1 MGPMSTQP
9 MKVDNT
15 AFLLE
20 KLAADCSPLQYVRE
34 LTENAVQAITER
46 RNRGWNGEGFVYWDV
61 DWRLVEG
68 RNNPV
73 YKLQVSDNGTGMTG
87 PEIQKYINHLAA
99 SAREQDV
106 TKNFGVGAKITACV
120 KNPHGLIYKSWVD
133 GSGVYARLFK
143 DDEIGYGLQQLEL
156 PSGDFEHFA
165 PLSDEAKSEPITD
178 DTCGT
183 SVVLMGKKEDD
194 DTYLPPEANN
204 KWLIKYLNDR
214 YFEFPSYVKV
224 QVRNF
229 SKTNREGWPKSRSQ
243 GMGEEG
249 SQMRTIKGMRN
260 YLNEFSAKKGLVE
273 LSTATIHWWIFPEDG
288 VRQTDIWE
296 STGHCA
302 ALYQRELYEFTKGNS
317 FKARIRDFGIYLG
330 EKRVVLYAEP
340 NTQKLKVTANTA
352 RSDLV
357 IEGQKLPWTEWA
369 AEFRARIPEEITQM
383 MEELSARSSGED
395 NSENNKKR
403 LKEIEELLKYS
414 NYKPSPLGKHE
425 IGGQATGGQP
435 GDKKL
440 GHAGGSGSGDAGGS
454 KGNPYADLIKGSDK
468 KGEPVNNDPYPKIH
482 WVSTHT
488 GTRDNGDLEDRAG
501 EYQLDNNV
509 LKLNEDFRGFQTLIK
524 HFATIYNI
532 AESEGAEGQVTRI
545 IKSLIELQAVEVV
558 YAIRSMRGNK
568 EWDSESIKAALSPE
582 ALTACLSMRFALA
595 SSIRKTLSQRLGKQ
609 PAS

>member
-1 MGPMSTQP
+1 

-46 RNRGWNGEGFVYWDV
+46 RNRGWTGDGFVFWDV

-68 RNNPV
+68 RDNPV
-73 YKLQVSDNGTGMTG
+73 YKLQVTDNGTGMSG

-143 DDEIGYGLQQLEL
+143 DEEIGYGLQQLQL
-156 PSGDFEHFA
+156 PTGEFEHYA
-165 PLSDEAKSEPITD
+165 PLLDEAKCDPITED
-178 DTCGT
+178 KYGT

-260 YLNEFSAKKGLVE
+260 YLNEFSVKSGTVE
-273 LSTATIHWWIFPEDG
+273 LTTATIHWWIFPEEG
-288 VRQTDIWE
+288 VQQKDIWE

-302 ALYQRELYEFTKGNS
+302 ALYQRELYEFTKGNT
-317 FKARIRDFGIYLG
+317 FRARIRDFGIYMG
-330 EKRVVLYAEP
+330 EKRVVIYAEP
-340 NTQKLKVTANTA
+340 NTKKLKVAANTA
-352 RSDLV
+352 RSDLI

-369 AEFRARIPEEITQM
+369 SEFKIRIPEAITQM
-383 MEELSARSSGED
+383 MEELAARSSGED
-395 NSENNKKR
+395 NSESNKKR
-403 LKEIEELLKYS
+403 LKEIEELLKYT
-414 NYKPSPLGKHE
+414 NYKPSPVGKHD
-425 IGGQATGGQP
+425 IGGQATGGLP
-435 GDKKL
+435 GDKTLDK
-440 GHAGGSGSGDAGGS
+440 AGGTGTGGTGGT
-454 KGNPYADLIKGSDK
+454 KGNPYADLLKGSET
-468 KGEPVNNDPYPKIH
+468 KGTPVNNDPYPKIK
-482 WVSTHT
+482 WVSTYT
-488 GTRDNGDLEDRAG
+488 GTRDTDDLEDRAG
-501 EYQLDNNV
+501 EYQKENNL
-509 LKLNEDFRGFQTLIK
+509 LKLNQDFRGFQALIK
-524 HFATIYNI
+524 HFATIYNTT
-532 AESEGAEGQVTRI
+532 ESEGAEGQITKT
-545 IKSLIELQAVEVV
+545 IKELIELQAVEVV
-558 YAIRSMRGNK
+558 YAVRSMQGNK
-568 EWDSESIKAALSPE
+568 EWSSDSVNAALSPE
-582 ALTACLSMRFALA
+582 ALTACLSTRFALVA
-595 SSIRKTLSQRLGKQ
+595 SIRKTLSQRLGKQ
-609 PAS
+609 PGN

>member
-1 MGPMSTQP
+1 

-46 RNRGWNGEGFVYWDV
+46 RNRGWTGDGFVFWDV

-68 RNNPV
+68 RDNPV
-73 YKLQVSDNGTGMTG
+73 YKLQVTDNGTGMTG

-99 SAREQDV
+99 STREQDV

-143 DDEIGYGLQQLEL
+143 DEEIGYGLQQLQL
-156 PSGDFEHFA
+156 PTGEFEHYA
-165 PLSDEAKSEPITD
+165 PLLDEAKSDPITE

-194 DTYLPPEANN
+194 DTYLPPDASN

-214 YFEFPSYVKV
+214 YFEFPSSVKV

-229 SKTNREGWPKSRSQ
+229 SKTSREGWPKTRSQ

-260 YLNEFSAKKGLVE
+260 YLNEFSLKNGTVE
-273 LSTATIHWWIFPEDG
+273 LSTAAIHWWIFPEEG
-288 VRQTDIWE
+288 VQQKDIWE

-302 ALYQRELYEFTKGNS
+302 ALYQRELYEFTKGNT
-317 FKARIRDFGIYLG
+317 FRARIRDFGIYMG
-330 EKRVVLYAEP
+330 EKRVVIYAEP
-340 NTQKLKVTANTA
+340 NTKKLKVAANTA
-352 RSDLV
+352 RSDLI

-369 AEFRARIPEEITQM
+369 SEFKIRIPEAITQM

-395 NSENNKKR
+395 NSESNKKR
-403 LKEIEELLKYS
+403 LKEIEDLLKYT
-414 NYKPSPLGKHE
+414 NYKPSPIGKHD
-425 IGGQATGGQP
+425 IGGQATGGLP
-435 GDKKL
+435 GDKTLEK
-440 GHAGGSGSGDAGGS
+440 AGGSGTGGTGGS
-454 KGNPYADLIKGSDK
+454 KGNPYADLLKGSET
-468 KGEPVNNDPYPKIH
+468 KGTPVNNDPYPKIQ
-482 WVSTHT
+482 WVSTYT
-488 GTRDNGDLEDRAG
+488 GTRDPDDLEDRAG
-501 EYQLDNNV
+501 EYQKENNL
-509 LKLNEDFRGFQTLIK
+509 LKLNQDFRGFQALIK
-524 HFATIYNI
+524 HFATVYNTT
-532 AESEGAEGQVTRI
+532 ESEGAEGQVTKT
-545 IKSLIELQAVEVV
+545 IKEMIELQAVEVV
-558 YAIRSMRGNK
+558 YAVRSMQGNK
-568 EWDSESIKAALSPE
+568 EWSTDSINAALSPE
-582 ALTACLSMRFALA
+582 ALTACLSTRFALVA
-595 SSIRKTLSQRLGKQ
+595 SIRKTLSQRLGKQ
-609 PAS
+609 PGN

>member
-1 MGPMSTQP
+1 

-46 RNRGWNGEGFVYWDV
+46 RNRGWTGDGFVFWDV

-68 RNNPV
+68 RDNPV
-73 YKLQVSDNGTGMTG
+73 YKLQVTDNGTGMTG

-143 DDEIGYGLQQLEL
+143 DEEIGYGLQQLQL
-156 PSGDFEHFA
+156 PTGEFEHYA
-165 PLSDEAKSEPITD
+165 PLLDEAKCDPITED
-178 DTCGT
+178 KCGT

-260 YLNEFSAKKGLVE
+260 YLNEFSVKSGTVE
-273 LSTATIHWWIFPEDG
+273 LTTATIHWWIFPEEG
-288 VRQTDIWE
+288 VQQKDIWE

-302 ALYQRELYEFTKGNS
+302 ALYQRELYEFTKGNT
-317 FKARIRDFGIYLG
+317 FRARIRDFGIYMG
-330 EKRVVLYAEP
+330 EKRVVIYAEP
-340 NTQKLKVTANTA
+340 NTKKLKVAANTA
-352 RSDLV
+352 RSDLI

-369 AEFRARIPEEITQM
+369 SEFKIRIPEAITQM
-383 MEELSARSSGED
+383 MEELAARSSGED
-395 NSENNKKR
+395 NSESNKKR
-403 LKEIEELLKYS
+403 LKEIEELLKYT
-414 NYKPSPLGKHE
+414 NYKPSPVGKHD
-425 IGGQATGGQP
+425 IGGQATGGLP
-435 GDKKL
+435 GDKTLDK
-440 GHAGGSGSGDAGGS
+440 AGGTGTGGTGGT
-454 KGNPYADLIKGSDK
+454 KGNPYADLLKGSET
-468 KGEPVNNDPYPKIH
+468 KGTPVNNDPYPKIQ
-482 WVSTHT
+482 WVSTYT
-488 GTRDNGDLEDRAG
+488 GTRDTDDLEDRAG
-501 EYQLDNNV
+501 EYQKENNL
-509 LKLNEDFRGFQTLIK
+509 LKLNQDFRGFQALIK
-524 HFATIYNI
+524 HFATIYNTT
-532 AESEGAEGQVTRI
+532 ESEGAEGQITKT
-545 IKSLIELQAVEVV
+545 IKELIELQAVEVV
-558 YAIRSMRGNK
+558 YAVRSMQGNK
-568 EWDSESIKAALSPE
+568 EWSSDSVNAALSPE
-582 ALTACLSMRFALA
+582 ALTACLSTRFALVA
-595 SSIRKTLSQRLGKQ
+595 SIRKTLSQRLGKQ
-609 PAS
+609 PGN

>member
-1 MGPMSTQP
+1 

-20 KLAADCSPLQYVRE
+20 KLAADCSPLQYIRE

-46 RNRGWNGEGFVYWDV
+46 RNRGWTGEGYVLWDV

-68 RNNPV
+68 KDHPV

-143 DDEIGYGLQQLEL
+143 DEEIGYGLQQLEL
-156 PSGDFEHFA
+156 ANNTFEHFA
-165 PLSDEAKSEPITD
+165 PLPDEAKCEPITE

-183 SVVLMGKKEDD
+183 SVVLMGRKSDE
-194 DTYLPPEANN
+194 DTYLPPEASN

-214 YFEFPSYVKV
+214 YFEFPGHVKV

-229 SKTNREGWPKSRSQ
+229 SKTSRDGWPKSHNQ

-260 YLNEFSAKKGLVE
+260 YLNEFSVQSGTVE
-273 LSTATIHWWIFPEDG
+273 LTTATIHWWIFPEEG
-288 VRQTDIWE
+288 VQQKDIWE

-302 ALYQRELYEFTKGNS
+302 ALYQRELYEFTRANA
-317 FKARIRDFGIYLG
+317 FRARIREFGIYMG

-340 NTQKLKVTANTA
+340 KPDKLKVTANTA
-352 RSDLV
+352 RSDLIV
-357 IEGQKLPWTEWA
+357 EGQKLPWTEWA
-369 AEFRARIPEEITQM
+369 AEFKARIPDDITRM
-383 MEELSARSSGED
+383 MEELAARSSSED

-403 LKEIEELLKYS
+403 LKEIEDLLKYTS
-414 NYKPSPLGKHE
+414 YKPTPNGKHE
-425 IGGQATGGQP
+425 IGGSTGGGSP
-435 GDKKL
+435 GNKTL
-440 GHAGGSGSGDAGGS
+440 GKAGGSGSGGSGGTS
-454 KGNPYADLIKGSDK
+454 GDPYADLIKGSEI
-468 KGEPVNNDPYPKIH
+468 KGTPVNNDPYPKIQ
-482 WVSTHT
+482 WVSIHT
-488 GTRDNGDLEDRAG
+488 GTRDVDDLEDRAG
-501 EYQLDNNV
+501 EYQKENNL
-509 LKLNEDFRGFQTLIK
+509 LKLNQDFRGFQALIK
-524 HFATIYNI
+524 HFATIYNVT
-532 AESEGAEGQVTRI
+532 ESEGAEGQITKT
-545 IKSLIELQAVEVV
+545 IKELIELQAVEVV
-558 YAIRSMRGNK
+558 YAVRSMQGNK
-568 EWDSESIKAALSPE
+568 EWSSDSIAAALSPE
-582 ALTACLSMRFALA
+582 AITACLSTRFTLVA
-595 SSIRKTLSQRLGKQ
+595 SIRKTLSQRLGKQ
-609 PAS
+609 P